1 MRPVAMP
8 YSELVELRDR
18 QALSVDNAANEV
30 AWAAQVLHAA
40 TLREART
47 AARTATKSRR
57 RGR

>member
-1 MRPVAMP
+1 MP

-18 QALSVDNAANEV
+18 QALSVDNAANDV

-47 AARTATKSRR
+47 AARTATRSRR